1 MIRVAL
7 IGESSVT
14 EALLTDATDM
24 EVRRID
30 GESING
36 VVDDLLNPVPD
47 VVVIDY
53 HSTRL
58 DAEVLCSF
66 VSRHVP
72 HVHAILLTDAN
83 PGFDILQNTGFTARG
98 FVTPD
103 QHAILDKA
111 VRAIQDGEAWLPRRL
126 VAEMLNRFAMIPQ

>member
-14 EALLTDATDM
+14 EALLTGATDM

-53 HSTRL
+53 HNTRL

-111 VRAIQDGEAWLPRRL
+111 VRAIHDGEAWLPRRL

>member
-7 IGESSVT
+7 IGDARVMQP
-14 EALLTDATDM
+14 LLADATDM
-24 EVRRID
+24 EVCHID

-47 VVVIDY
+47 VVVID
-53 HSTRL
+53 HHNTRL
-58 DAEVLCSF
+58 DAEILCSF

-72 HVHAILLTDAN
+72 HVHAILLTEAN
-83 PGFDILQNTGFTARG
+83 PGFEILQNTGFTARG
-98 FVTPD
+98 FVTPE
-103 QHAILDKA
+103 QHVILDKA
-111 VRAIQDGEAWLPRRL
+111 VRAVFDGEAWLPRRL

>member
-7 IGESSVT
+7 IGEASVT
-14 EALLTDATDM
+14 EPLLADVTDM

-30 GESING
+30 GDSING

-53 HSTRL
+53 HNTRL

-83 PGFDILQNTGFTARG
+83 PGFEILQNTGFTARG

-111 VRAIQDGEAWLPRRL
+111 VHAIYDGEAWLPRRL